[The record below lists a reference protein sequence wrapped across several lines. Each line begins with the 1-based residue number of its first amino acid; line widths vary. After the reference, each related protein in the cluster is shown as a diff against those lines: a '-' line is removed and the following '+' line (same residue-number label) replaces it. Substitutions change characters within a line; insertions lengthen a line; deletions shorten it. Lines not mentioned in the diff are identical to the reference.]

1 MLCGFN
7 PGGFQDYVWK
17 CHGLQQAWH
26 YLPQSSSKTLTFWD
40 KDLEPGMHIKVLFCV
55 LYKLYNFL
63 NNDSI
68 CIYNATYYNYNAN

>member
-17 CHGLQQAWH
+17 CHDFQQAWH
-26 YLPQSSSKTLTFWD
+26 DLPQSSSKTLTFWD
-40 KDLEPGMHIKVLFCV
+40 EDFEPGMHWKVLL

-63 NNDSI
+63 GNDRI
-68 CIYNATYYNYNAN
+68 CIYNIATSAKVD